1 MKKIKI
7 LHKSF
12 SKPISC
18 LTAYSPSIANIL
30 DGKIDLI
37 LVGDSIGSTL
47 YGMNNTQGVTMD
59 MMKNHGAA
67 VNKTIKKSLKVLDMP
82 YKTYDNKI
90 DAYKNAKILLN
101 HCRPDLLKIEINKK
115 KLVVLKHLVDKN
127 VNVISHIGVTPQSY
141 KNFNKIKVLG
151 KTNKEKQSLL
161 ELAKESEILG
171 AKAVLLECVTTDTAK
186 LITENISIP
195 TIGIG
200 ASKYCDGQVLVFDDL
215 INLSLNHKKPKFVK
229 NYFIFNLYRKD
240 YCGNFIYLTTYYTNI
255 YCNIFNSYGCFMVSN
270 SSFNFRNYRS
280 YLWIKIYG
288 YIIWYCIFLSSA
300 RIFCRCMVRW
310 SIL

>member
-37 LVGDSIGSTL
+37 LVGDSLGSTL

-59 MMKNHGAA
+59 MMKNHGLA
-67 VNKTIKKSLKVLDMP
+67 VNKEIQKSLKILDMP
-82 YKTYDNKI
+82 YKSYDNKT
-90 DAYKNAKILLN
+90 DAYKNAKILLK
-101 HCRPDLLKIEINKK
+101 HCRPDLLKLEIGEK
-115 KLVVLKHLVDKN
+115 KLVILKHLVDKKI
-127 VNVISHIGVTPQSY
+127 NVISHIGVTPQSY

-151 KTNKEKQSLL
+151 KTYKEKQNLL
-161 ELAKESEILG
+161 KLAKESEKLG
-171 AKAVLLECVTTDTAK
+171 AKAVLLECVTANTAK

-215 INLSLNHKKPKFVK
+215 INLSINDKKPKFVK
-229 NYFIFNLYRKD
+229 NYFNFNKVASNVVKKYNREVKLKK
-240 YCGNFIYLTTYYTNI
+240 FPSTKFTYN
-255 YCNIFNSYGCFMVSN
+255 
-270 SSFNFRNYRS
+270 
-280 YLWIKIYG
+280 
-288 YIIWYCIFLSSA
+288 
-300 RIFCRCMVRW
+300 
-310 SIL
+310 

>member
-1 MKKIKI
+1 MKKIKV
-7 LHKSF
+7 LNKSF

-101 HCRPDLLKIEINKK
+101 HCKPDLIKIEINEK
-115 KLVVLKHLVDKN
+115 KLVVLKHLVDKKI
-127 VNVISHIGVTPQSY
+127 NVISHIGVTPQSY

-151 KTNKEKQSLL
+151 KTNKEKQNLL
-161 ELAKESEILG
+161 ELAKKSETLG

-229 NYFIFNLYRKD
+229 NYFNFNKIASNVVRK
-240 YCGNFIYLTTYYTNI
+240 YNREVKLKKFPSTKFTYN
-255 YCNIFNSYGCFMVSN
+255 
-270 SSFNFRNYRS
+270 
-280 YLWIKIYG
+280 
-288 YIIWYCIFLSSA
+288 
-300 RIFCRCMVRW
+300 
-310 SIL
+310 

>member
-101 HCRPDLLKIEINKK
+101 HCKPDLLKIEINKK
-115 KLVVLKHLVDKN
+115 KLVVLKHLVDKK

-151 KTNKEKQSLL
+151 KTNNEKQNLL
-161 ELAKESEILG
+161 KLAKESEALG

-200 ASKYCDGQVLVFDDL
+200 ASRYCDGQVLVFDDL
-215 INLSLNHKKPKFVK
+215 INLSTNDKKPRFVK
-229 NYFIFNLYRKD
+229 NYLNFNRIASNVVKKYNREVKLKK
-240 YCGNFIYLTTYYTNI
+240 FPSAKFTYN
-255 YCNIFNSYGCFMVSN
+255 
-270 SSFNFRNYRS
+270 
-280 YLWIKIYG
+280 
-288 YIIWYCIFLSSA
+288 
-300 RIFCRCMVRW
+300 
-310 SIL
+310 

>member
-1 MKKIKI
+1 MKITKVLNKN
-7 LHKSF
+7 F

-18 LTAYSPSIANIL
+18 LTAYSPSIARIL

-37 LVGDSIGSTL
+37 LVGDSLGSTL
-47 YGMNNTQGVTMD
+47 YGMKNTQGVTMN

-67 VNKTIKKSLKVLDMP
+67 VNKEIRKSLKVIDMP
-82 YKTYDNKI
+82 YRTYDNKI

-101 HCRPDLLKIEINKK
+101 HCKPDLLKIEISKK
-115 KLVVLKHLVDKN
+115 KLIILKHLVDKK

-151 KTNKEKQSLL
+151 KTNKEKQNLL
-161 ELAKESEILG
+161 KLAKESETLG
-171 AKAVLLECVTTDTAK
+171 AKAVLLECVTANTAK

-215 INLSLNHKKPKFVK
+215 INLSINDKKPKFVK
-229 NYFIFNLYRKD
+229 NYFNFNKVASNVVKKYNREVKLKK
-240 YCGNFIYLTTYYTNI
+240 FPSTKFTYN
-255 YCNIFNSYGCFMVSN
+255 
-270 SSFNFRNYRS
+270 
-280 YLWIKIYG
+280 
-288 YIIWYCIFLSSA
+288 
-300 RIFCRCMVRW
+300 
-310 SIL
+310 

>member
-37 LVGDSIGSTL
+37 LVGDSLGSTL
-47 YGMNNTQGVTMD
+47 YGMKNTQGVTMD
-59 MMKNHGAA
+59 MMKNHGLA
-67 VNKTIKKSLKVLDMP
+67 VNKEIKRSLKVLDMP
-82 YKTYDNKI
+82 YKTYNNKI
-90 DAYKNAKILLN
+90 DAYRNAKILLN
-101 HCRPDLLKIEINKK
+101 HCKPDLLKIEISEK
-115 KLVVLKHLVDKN
+115 KLVVLKHLVDKKI
-127 VNVISHIGVTPQSY
+127 NVISHIGVTPQSY

-151 KTNKEKQSLL
+151 RTKKEKQNLFK
-161 ELAKESEILG
+161 LAKESETLG

-215 INLSLNHKKPKFVK
+215 INLTTNDKKPKFVK
-229 NYFIFNLYRKD
+229 NYFNFNKVASTVVKKYNREVKLKK
-240 YCGNFIYLTTYYTNI
+240 FPSTKFTYN
-255 YCNIFNSYGCFMVSN
+255 
-270 SSFNFRNYRS
+270 
-280 YLWIKIYG
+280 
-288 YIIWYCIFLSSA
+288 
-300 RIFCRCMVRW
+300 
-310 SIL
+310 

>member
-7 LHKSF
+7 LYKSF

-101 HCRPDLLKIEINKK
+101 HCKPDLLKIEISEK
-115 KLVVLKHLVDKN
+115 KLVVLKHLVDKKI
-127 VNVISHIGVTPQSY
+127 NVISHIGVTPQSY

-151 KTNKEKQSLL
+151 RTNKEKQNLL
-161 ELAKESEILG
+161 KLAKESETLG
-171 AKAVLLECVTTDTAK
+171 AKAVLLECVTANTAK

-200 ASKYCDGQVLVFDDL
+200 ASKYCDGQILVFDDL
-215 INLSLNHKKPKFVK
+215 INLSINDKKPKFVK
-229 NYFIFNLYRKD
+229 NYFNFNKVATNVVKKYNREVKLKK
-240 YCGNFIYLTTYYTNI
+240 FPSTKFTYN
-255 YCNIFNSYGCFMVSN
+255 
-270 SSFNFRNYRS
+270 
-280 YLWIKIYG
+280 
-288 YIIWYCIFLSSA
+288 
-300 RIFCRCMVRW
+300 
-310 SIL
+310 

>member
-47 YGMNNTQGVTMD
+47 YGMKNTQGVTMD
-59 MMKNHGAA
+59 MMKNNGAV
-67 VNKTIKKSLKVLDMP
+67 VNKAIKKSLKVLDMP

-90 DAYKNAKILLN
+90 DAYKNAKVLLN
-101 HCRPDLLKIEINKK
+101 HCRPDLLKIEVSEK
-115 KLVVLKHLVDKN
+115 KLVVLKHLVDKK

-151 KTNKEKQSLL
+151 KTNKEKQNLL

-215 INLSLNHKKPKFVK
+215 INLTTDDKKPKFVK
-229 NYFIFNLYRKD
+229 NYFNFNKVASNVVKKYNREVKLKK
-240 YCGNFIYLTTYYTNI
+240 FPSTKFTY
-255 YCNIFNSYGCFMVSN
+255 S
-270 SSFNFRNYRS
+270 
-280 YLWIKIYG
+280 
-288 YIIWYCIFLSSA
+288 
-300 RIFCRCMVRW
+300 
-310 SIL
+310 

>member
-1 MKKIKI
+1 MKKVKI

-30 DGKIDLI
+30 DGKVDLI

-47 YGMNNTQGVTMD
+47 YGMKNTQGVTMD

-101 HCRPDLLKIEINKK
+101 HCKPDLLKIEISEK
-115 KLVVLKHLVDKN
+115 KLVILKHLVDKKL
-127 VNVISHIGVTPQSY
+127 NVISHIGVTPQSY

-151 KTNKEKQSLL
+151 KTNKEKQNLL
-161 ELAKESEILG
+161 ELAKKSETLG

-215 INLSLNHKKPKFVK
+215 INLTIDDKKPKFVK
-229 NYFIFNLYRKD
+229 NYINFNKVASNVVKKYNREVKLKK
-240 YCGNFIYLTTYYTNI
+240 FPSTKFTY
-255 YCNIFNSYGCFMVSN
+255 
-270 SSFNFRNYRS
+270 
-280 YLWIKIYG
+280 K
-288 YIIWYCIFLSSA
+288 
-300 RIFCRCMVRW
+300 
-310 SIL
+310 

>member
-18 LTAYSPSIANIL
+18 LTAYTPSIANIL

-37 LVGDSIGSTL
+37 LVGDSLGSTL
-47 YGMNNTQGVTMD
+47 YGMKNTQAVTMD
-59 MMKNHGAA
+59 MMKNHGTA
-67 VNKTIKKSLKVLDMP
+67 VNKEIKRSLKVLDMP

-101 HCRPDLLKIEINKK
+101 HCRPDLLKIEISEK
-115 KLVVLKHLVDKN
+115 KLFVLKHLVDKKI
-127 VNVISHIGVTPQSY
+127 NVISHIGVTPQSF

-151 KTNKEKQSLL
+151 RSNKEKQNLL
-161 ELAKESEILG
+161 RLAKESEKLG
-171 AKAVLLECVTTDTAK
+171 AKAVLLECITADTAK

-200 ASKYCDGQVLVFDDL
+200 ASKHCDGQVLVFDDL
-215 INLSLNHKKPKFVK
+215 INLGTNDKKPKFVK
-229 NYFIFNLYRKD
+229 KYYNFNKIA
-240 YCGNFIYLTTYYTNI
+240 GNIVKKYNREVKLKKFPSTK
-255 YCNIFNSYGCFMVSN
+255 FSYN
-270 SSFNFRNYRS
+270 
-280 YLWIKIYG
+280 
-288 YIIWYCIFLSSA
+288 
-300 RIFCRCMVRW
+300 
-310 SIL
+310 

>member
-12 SKPISC
+12 SKPISS
-18 LTAYSPSIANIL
+18 LTAYSPSIAKIL

-37 LVGDSIGSTL
+37 LVGDSLGSTL
-47 YGMNNTQGVTMD
+47 YGMQNTQGVTMD

-67 VNKTIKKSLKVLDMP
+67 VNKEIKKSIKVLDMP

-101 HCRPDLLKIEINKK
+101 HCKPDLLKIEISKK
-115 KLVVLKHLVDKN
+115 KLIILKHLVDKK

-151 KTNKEKQSLL
+151 KTNNEKQNLL
-161 ELAKESEILG
+161 KLAKESEALG

-215 INLSLNHKKPKFVK
+215 INLSTNDKRPKFVK
-229 NYFIFNLYRKD
+229 KY
-240 YCGNFIYLTTYYTNI
+240 
-255 YCNIFNSYGCFMVSN
+255 
-270 SSFNFRNYRS
+270 FNFN
-280 YLWIKIYG
+280 KIASNVVKKYNREVKLKK
-288 YIIWYCIFLSSA
+288 FPSSK
-300 RIFCRCMVRW
+300 FTYN
-310 SIL
+310 

>member
-1 MKKIKI
+1 MKKVKI

-37 LVGDSIGSTL
+37 LVGDSLGSTL
-47 YGMNNTQGVTMD
+47 YGMKNTQGVTMD
-59 MMKNHGAA
+59 MMKHHGVA
-67 VNKTIKKSLKVLDMP
+67 VNKKIKRSLKVLDMP

-101 HCRPDLLKIEINKK
+101 HCKPDLLKIEISKK
-115 KLVVLKHLVDKN
+115 KLVVLKHLVDKKI
-127 VNVISHIGVTPQSY
+127 NVISHIGVTPQSY
-141 KNFNKIKVLG
+141 KNFNKIKILG
-151 KTNKEKQSLL
+151 RTNKEKQNLL
-161 ELAKESEILG
+161 KLAKESETLG
-171 AKAVLLECVTTDTAK
+171 AKAVLLECVTANTAK

-215 INLSLNHKKPKFVK
+215 INLSINDKKPKFVK
-229 NYFIFNLYRKD
+229 NYF
-240 YCGNFIYLTTYYTNI
+240 NFKKIASNVIKKYNRDVKLKKFPSTKFTYN
-255 YCNIFNSYGCFMVSN
+255 
-270 SSFNFRNYRS
+270 
-280 YLWIKIYG
+280 
-288 YIIWYCIFLSSA
+288 
-300 RIFCRCMVRW
+300 
-310 SIL
+310 

>member
-7 LHKSF
+7 LHRNF

-18 LTAYSPSIANIL
+18 LTAYSPTIANIL

-37 LVGDSIGSTL
+37 LVGDSLGSTL

-67 VNKTIKKSLKVLDMP
+67 VNKAVKKSLKVLDMP

-90 DAYKNAKILLN
+90 DAYKNAKILLD
-101 HCRPDLLKIEINKK
+101 HCRPDLLKIEISKK
-115 KLVVLKHLVDKN
+115 KLVVLKHLVDKKIN
-127 VNVISHIGVTPQSY
+127 IISHIGVTPQSY

-151 KTNKEKQSLL
+151 KTNKEKQNLL
-161 ELAKESEILG
+161 KLAKESETLG
-171 AKAVLLECVTTDTAK
+171 AKAVLLECITTDTAK

-215 INLSLNHKKPKFVK
+215 INLTTNDKKPKFVK
-229 NYFIFNLYRKD
+229 NYFNFNKVASNIIKKYNREVKLKK
-240 YCGNFIYLTTYYTNI
+240 FPSTKFTYD
-255 YCNIFNSYGCFMVSN
+255 
-270 SSFNFRNYRS
+270 
-280 YLWIKIYG
+280 
-288 YIIWYCIFLSSA
+288 
-300 RIFCRCMVRW
+300 
-310 SIL
+310 

>member
-37 LVGDSIGSTL
+37 LVGDSLGSTL
-47 YGMNNTQGVTMD
+47 YGMKNTQGVTMD

-101 HCRPDLLKIEINKK
+101 HCKPDLLKIEISEK
-115 KLVVLKHLVDKN
+115 KLVILKHLIDKKI
-127 VNVISHIGVTPQSY
+127 NVISHIGVTPQSF

-151 KTNKEKQSLL
+151 KTNKEKQNLL
-161 ELAKESEILG
+161 ELAKQSEKLG
-171 AKAVLLECVTTDTAK
+171 AKAVLLECVTTETAK

-215 INLSLNHKKPKFVK
+215 INLTTNNKQPKFVK
-229 NYFIFNLYRKD
+229 NYINFNK
-240 YCGNFIYLTTYYTNI
+240 I
-255 YCNIFNSYGCFMVSN
+255 VSN
-270 SSFNFRNYRS
+270 TVKRYNREVKLKKFPSTKFTYN
-280 YLWIKIYG
+280 
-288 YIIWYCIFLSSA
+288 
-300 RIFCRCMVRW
+300 
-310 SIL
+310 

>member
-37 LVGDSIGSTL
+37 LVGDSLGSTL
-47 YGMNNTQGVTMD
+47 YGMKNTQGVTMD
-59 MMKNHGAA
+59 MMKNHGVA
-67 VNKTIKKSLKVLDMP
+67 VNKEIKKSLKVLDMP

-101 HCRPDLLKIEINKK
+101 HCRPDLLKIEISEK
-115 KLVVLKHLVDKN
+115 KLVVLKHLVDKK

-151 KTNKEKQSLL
+151 KTNKEKQNLL
-161 ELAKESEILG
+161 KLAKESETLG
-171 AKAVLLECVTTDTAK
+171 AKAVLLECVTANTAK

-215 INLSLNHKKPKFVK
+215 INLSINDKKPKFVK
-229 NYFIFNLYRKD
+229 NYFNFNKVATNVVKKYNREVKLKK
-240 YCGNFIYLTTYYTNI
+240 FPSTKFTYN
-255 YCNIFNSYGCFMVSN
+255 
-270 SSFNFRNYRS
+270 
-280 YLWIKIYG
+280 
-288 YIIWYCIFLSSA
+288 
-300 RIFCRCMVRW
+300 
-310 SIL
+310 

>member
-67 VNKTIKKSLKVLDMP
+67 VNKAIKKSLKVLDMP

-90 DAYKNAKILLN
+90 DAYKNAKVFLN
-101 HCRPDLLKIEINKK
+101 HCKPDLLKIEISKK
-115 KLVVLKHLVDKN
+115 KFIFKHGRLQLLPNGLIILSSYHPSPRN
-127 VNVISHIGVTPQSY
+127 VNTKLIS
-141 KNFNKIKVLG
+141 NKMMV
-151 KTNKEKQSLL
+151 SLFKKAKK
-161 ELAKESEILG
+161 LAK
-171 AKAVLLECVTTDTAK
+171 
-186 LITENISIP
+186 
-195 TIGIG
+195 
-200 ASKYCDGQVLVFDDL
+200 F
-215 INLSLNHKKPKFVK
+215 
-229 NYFIFNLYRKD
+229 
-240 YCGNFIYLTTYYTNI
+240 
-255 YCNIFNSYGCFMVSN
+255 
-270 SSFNFRNYRS
+270 
-280 YLWIKIYG
+280 
-288 YIIWYCIFLSSA
+288 
-300 RIFCRCMVRW
+300 
-310 SIL
+310 